1 MDFLRSGFKQE
12 TGNLHVDT
20 CPGSVLE
27 SDRDRI
33 KYISKSLAKSPHS
46 SAPSKLTGADS
57 IKINCRMQQLVLL
70 LQ

>member
-33 KYISKSLAKSPHS
+33 KYIYQILFVNVKK
-46 SAPSKLTGADS
+46 
-57 IKINCRMQQLVLL
+57 
-70 LQ
+70 